1 MNLFSI
7 IILIICGAYML
18 LNFRH
23 DIHMLQQNSYRID
36 RYWKWLNS
44 SGDIASGVRMVNVC
58 VLFLLFSTLLSPA
71 MNALIAACV
80 CIGQAIF
87 MLRQKF
93 KKPLVYT
100 PRVRRIYGVCAFIS
114 VAIVVALALTVGRGS
129 SDAFLYYSGGQVTL
143 GALLMLCIFS
153 WAVAILAVFLLK
165 PVEAAINSRYRN
177 EAVAILRSMPD
188 LKIIGITGSY
198 GKTSTKHYLHRIL
211 SEHYDVLMTPGSYN
225 TPMGVIR
232 TVREM
237 MKPYHQVFICEMGAK
252 QLGDIKE
259 ICDMV
264 HPQTGIVTAVGPM
277 HLESFKTIDNVQ
289 KTKFELVDALPADG
303 LAVINNDFE
312 KCADRP
318 VSNVRALRYGVASSP
333 EACDFSAKDIA
344 YSADGTSFTVVG
356 RDGTEISLR
365 TRLVGECN
373 ISNLVA
379 AVVVALHLGVT
390 PDEIRRAVESIEQ
403 VEHRLNVKR
412 TPGGVTIIDD
422 AFNSN
427 PAGSRMAVDVLSQF
441 TGGKRI
447 IVTPGMIELGS
458 EQENLNRE
466 LGRHIGESV
475 DVAVVVGAYNRDA
488 LTSGILSAGFEKK
501 NLHIVDSFADSQ
513 VLLGK
518 ILKSGDVVLY
528 ENDLPDSFR

>member
-1 MNLFSI
+1 MNAFSI
-7 IILIICGAYML
+7 VILVICGIYMIF
-18 LNFRH
+18 NFRH

-36 RYWKWLNS
+36 RYWKWLNR
-44 SGDIASGVRMVNVC
+44 SGDISSASRLVNVG
-58 VLFLLFSTLLSPA
+58 VLFLLFSTLLTPA
-71 MNALIAACV
+71 LNAMIVAATCCV
-80 CIGQAIF
+80 QTIV
-87 MLRQKF
+87 MLRKKF
-93 KKPLVYT
+93 KKPLVFT
-100 PRVRRIYGVCAFIS
+100 PRVKRIYSVCVVFAIAFS
-114 VAIVVALALTVGRGS
+114 LAVILTVGRGG
-129 SDAFLYYSGGQVTL
+129 SDAFLYYSGGQLSL
-143 GALLMLCIFS
+143 GAILFLCIFS
-153 WAVAILAVFLLK
+153 WAIAILAVWVLK
-165 PVEAAINSRYRN
+165 PVEASINDKYRN
-177 EAVAILRSMPD
+177 EAISILRSMPD

-237 MKPYHQVFICEMGAK
+237 MKPYNEVFICEMGAK

-264 HPQTGIVTAVGPM
+264 NPQIGIVTAVGPM
-277 HLESFKTIDNVQ
+277 HLESFKSIENVQ
-289 KTKFELVDALPADG
+289 KTKFELIDALPTDG
-303 LAVINNDFE
+303 FAVINNDFE
-312 KCADRP
+312 WCANRP
-318 VSNVRALRYGVASSP
+318 VNNVEVVRYGVADSKG
-333 EACDFSAKDIA
+333 CDYIA
-344 YSADGTSFTVVG
+344 TDVRYTPDGTDFTVEG
-356 RDGTEISLR
+356 KDGTKLELH

-379 AVVVALHLGVT
+379 AVIVALHLGVT
-390 PDEIRRAVESIEQ
+390 HDEIRRAVDSIDQ

-441 TGGKRI
+441 NTGKRI

-466 LGRHIGESV
+466 LGKQIGEKL
-475 DVAVVVGAYNRDA
+475 DVAVIVGAYNRNA
-488 LTSGILSAGFEKK
+488 LVDGIRSTDFDEK

-513 VLLGK
+513 TLLAK
-518 ILKSGDVVLY
+518 ILAPGDTVLY
-528 ENDLPDSFR
+528 ENDLPDSFK

>member
-1 MNLFSI
+1 MNAFSI
-7 IILIICGAYML
+7 IILTICGIYMII
-18 LNFRH
+18 NFRH

-36 RYWKWLNS
+36 RYWKWLNR
-44 SGDIASGVRMVNVC
+44 SGDISSVTRMINVGI
-58 VLFLLFSTLLSPA
+58 LLLLFSTLLTPA
-71 MNALIAACV
+71 INAIIVACTCCV
-80 CIGQAIF
+80 QAFIL
-87 MLRQKF
+87 LRKKF
-93 KKPLVYT
+93 KKPLVFT
-100 PRVRRIYGVCAFIS
+100 PRVKRIYSVCAIIS
-114 VAIVVALALTVGRGS
+114 IAISLAVILTVGRGG
-129 SDAFLYYSGGQVTL
+129 SDAFLYYTGGQISL
-143 GALLMLCIFS
+143 GIILFISIFS
-153 WAVAILAVFLLK
+153 WAIAIVSVWVLK
-165 PVEAAINSRYRN
+165 PVESAINAKYRN
-177 EAVAILRSMPD
+177 EAISILESMPD

-211 SEHYDVLMTPGSYN
+211 SERYDVLMTPGSYN

-237 MKPYHQVFICEMGAK
+237 MKPYNEVFICEMGAK

-264 HPQTGIVTAVGPM
+264 HPQIGIVTAVGPM
-277 HLESFKTIDNVQ
+277 HLESFKSINNVQ
-289 KTKFELVDALPADG
+289 KTKFELIDALPDDG
-303 LAVINNDFE
+303 FGVINNDFE
-312 KCADRP
+312 WCANRSVD
-318 VSNVRALRYGVASSP
+318 NVKVARYGVADSKGCDYVATDIKYSP
-333 EACDFSAKDIA
+333 
-344 YSADGTSFTVVG
+344 DGTDFIVVG
-356 RDGTEISLR
+356 KDGTRLDLH

-379 AVVVALHLGVT
+379 AVIVALHLGLT
-390 PDEIRRAVESIEQ
+390 PDEIRRAVDSIDQ

-441 TGGKRI
+441 NTGKRI

-466 LGRHIGESV
+466 LGKHIGEKI
-475 DVAVVVGAYNRDA
+475 DVAVIVGAYNRNA
-488 LTSGILSAGFEKK
+488 LVDGIRSTDFSEN

-513 VLLGK
+513 VLLSK
-518 ILKSGDVVLY
+518 ILAPGDTVLY
-528 ENDLPDSFR
+528 ENDLPDSFN

>member
-1 MNLFSI
+1 MNAFSI
-7 IILIICGAYML
+7 IILVICGIYMIF
-18 LNFRH
+18 NFRH

-36 RYWKWLNS
+36 RYWKWLNR
-44 SGDIASGVRMVNVC
+44 SGDISSASRLVNVG
-58 VLFLLFSTLLSPA
+58 VLFLLFSTLLTPA
-71 MNALIAACV
+71 LNALIVAATCCV
-80 CIGQAIF
+80 QTIV
-87 MLRQKF
+87 MLRKKF

-100 PRVRRIYGVCAFIS
+100 PRVKRIYSVCAVF
-114 VAIVVALALTVGRGS
+114 AIAFSLAVILTVGRGGN
-129 SDAFLYYSGGQVTL
+129 DAFLYYSGGQLSL
-143 GALLMLCIFS
+143 GAILFLCIFS
-153 WAVAILAVFLLK
+153 WAIAILAVWVLK
-165 PVEAAINSRYRN
+165 PVEASINAKYRN
-177 EAVAILRSMPD
+177 EAVSILQSMPD

-198 GKTSTKHYLHRIL
+198 GKTSTKHYLQRIL

-237 MKPYHQVFICEMGAK
+237 MKPYNEVFICEMGAK

-264 HPQTGIVTAVGPM
+264 HPQIGIVTAVGPM
-277 HLESFKTIDNVQ
+277 HLESFKSIENVQ
-289 KTKFELVDALPADG
+289 KTKFELIDALPSDG
-303 LAVINNDFE
+303 FGVINNDFE
-312 KCADRP
+312 WCANRT
-318 VSNVRALRYGVASSP
+318 VNNVEVVRYGVADTKGCDYIATNVRYSP
-333 EACDFSAKDIA
+333 
-344 YSADGTSFTVVG
+344 DGTDFTMEG
-356 RDGTEISLR
+356 KDGTRLDLH

-379 AVVVALHLGVT
+379 AVIVALHLGLSH
-390 PDEIRRAVESIEQ
+390 DEIRRAVDSIDQ

-441 TGGKRI
+441 KDGKRI

-466 LGRHIGESV
+466 LGKQIGEKL
-475 DVAVVVGAYNRDA
+475 DVAVIVGAYNRNA
-488 LTSGILSAGFEKK
+488 LVDGIRSTDFDEK

-513 VLLGK
+513 NLLAK
-518 ILKSGDVVLY
+518 ILVPGDTVLY
-528 ENDLPDSFR
+528 ENDLPDSFK